1 MEKEINGIV
10 LNRMY
15 SGEYLRENLGHEV
28 INLYQADNGNHYL
41 YLLDYGTFDRKYKE
55 KINYMLMIRYI
66 DTAKYKIIGL
76 ACGLTDTLNESDEL
90 IFENQEHFHSNGKE
104 SVCYGGVNVF
114 DIFKLNQSYQDTC
127 ITYKAEEVFVPKQ
140 EKFIEIDLRNSSK
153 QYFMP
158 TDERYEEFY
167 EIIKDESLW
176 EKTEKKVDKFN
187 AKTKAEKREVI
198 EEASI
203 KILEGRVALFN
214 NVEQKNE

>member
-1 MEKEINGIV
+1 
-10 LNRMY
+10 
-15 SGEYLRENLGHEV
+15 
-28 INLYQADNGNHYL
+28 
-41 YLLDYGTFDRKYKE
+41 
-55 KINYMLMIRYI
+55 MLMIRYI

-90 IFENQEHFHSNGKE
+90 IFENQQHFHSNGKE

-114 DIFKLNQSYQDTC
+114 DIFKLNQSCQDAC

-140 EKFIEIDLRNSSK
+140 EKFIEIDLRRSPK
-153 QYFMP
+153 QYFIP
-158 TDERYEEFY
+158 SEERYEEFY

-176 EKTEKKVDKFN
+176 EKCEKKVESRKG
-187 AKTKAEKREVI
+187 KTEAEKREVI